1 VSIFFILGILTQIR
15 DAAKKLEDFNQK
27 LRQGAPPPFPQSSNR
42 ISPPV
47 PLGPSVA
54 ARASLM
60 GWAEYYC

>member
-42 ISPPV
+42 ISPYHKY
-47 PLGPSVA
+47 LKKIIWGRRQDS
-54 ARASLM
+54 
-60 GWAEYYC
+60 